1 MTKEM
6 VKMPKIG
13 QYKDVVREV
22 KHKATFAGLDENNEP
37 KYNSFAVL
45 PTLHFKGTVKLHGT
59 NAAIVYTW
67 DPLQH
72 EYEVHIQS
80 RNGVITPQ
88 SDNAG
93 FATFAMTGKHN
104 GELLTDIL
112 LSKII
117 QATPAM
123 DYTPQT
129 IAVFGEW
136 CGGNIQS
143 KVALN
148 QLEKMFVIFSI
159 KIDNVWMPVDRL
171 QTVSCEEARTYNI
184 LNYPSFDMHIDFNKA
199 EVFSN
204 QLGDIT
210 LDVEKTCPVAKGFGV
225 EGIGE
230 GVVWKCV
237 TEGYTES
244 RFWFKVKGDEHAK
257 GSGKVKTLAPVDIE
271 RFENIKSLVEELVT
285 ERRLEQGFEY
295 LDEMKIPVERK
306 NIPVYIKWV
315 MDDIV
320 AEELHTISGNGFV
333 VKDISSEISKKARD
347 AFFAKENELTGL

>member
-1 MTKEM
+1 MEKKM
-6 VKMPKIG
+6 ASMPKIG
-13 QYKDVVREV
+13 QYKDTVREV
-22 KHKATFAGLDENNEP
+22 KHRTTFVGLDETGEP
-37 KYNSFAVL
+37 IYNPQAVL

-67 DPLQH
+67 NPLQH
-72 EYEVHIQS
+72 DYEVHTQS
-80 RNGVITPQ
+80 RNGIITPQ
-88 SDNAG
+88 KDNAG
-93 FATFAMTGKHN
+93 FAAFSYTSKSN
-104 GELLTDIL
+104 DGELFDVL

-117 QATPAM
+117 KASPTM

-129 IAVFGEW
+129 ISVFGEW
-136 CGGNIQS
+136 CGGSIQA

-148 QLEKMFVIFSI
+148 QLPKMFVIFSI
-159 KIDNVWMPVDRL
+159 KIDNVWMPVDQL
-171 QTVSCEEARTYNI
+171 KSVNFPEVKVFNI
-184 LNYPSFDMHIDFNKA
+184 FDYPSYDMEIDFNKA

-204 QLGDIT
+204 KLGEIT
-210 LDVEKTCPVAKGFGV
+210 LDVEKECPVGKAFGI

-271 RFENIKSLVEELVT
+271 RYENMMSLVTDLVT

-295 LDEMKIPVERK
+295 FQEMQIEVTRS
-306 NIPVYIKWV
+306 NIPKYIKWV

-320 AEELHTISGNGFV
+320 AEEIHTIVENGFV

-347 AFFAKENELTGL
+347 AFFKKENELIGL